1 MRFQM
6 AFLFLGLGLPLAAQD
21 DLPDGK
27 GKETLENTCTECHGL
42 DRALNA
48 RRTLERW
55 RTIAVEMR
63 SKGATMTD
71 GELNTLVE
79 YLYQNFGTDE
89 EPKAKPEQKIN
100 VNTASA
106 KELATALQFTA
117 SEAAAV
123 VRYRQAK
130 GPFRQWRDL
139 TKVGGVDKA
148 RIEAN
153 KDRFSF

>member
-1 MRFQM
+1 
-6 AFLFLGLGLPLAAQD
+6 
-21 DLPDGK
+21 
-27 GKETLENTCTECHGL
+27 
-42 DRALNA
+42 
-48 RRTLERW
+48 
-55 RTIAVEMR
+55 
-63 SKGATMTD
+63 MTD

-89 EPKAKPEQKIN
+89 SEPKAKPEQKIN
-100 VNTASA
+100 VNKATA
-106 KELATALQFTA
+106 KELETALQFTA

-153 KDRFSF
+153 KDRLSF